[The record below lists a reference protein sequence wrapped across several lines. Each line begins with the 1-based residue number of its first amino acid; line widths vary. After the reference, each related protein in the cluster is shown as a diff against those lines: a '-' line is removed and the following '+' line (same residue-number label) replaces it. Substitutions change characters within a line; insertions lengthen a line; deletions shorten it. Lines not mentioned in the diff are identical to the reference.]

1 MHATICTGGS
11 IIRRRTSMTL
21 RNRLIIAVGYIVTP
35 VESKVSI
42 KHLTSV
48 KEQIDTNTNSKI
60 KDLLNV
66 YKNGAKDQEKR
77 LKDTIDAL
85 RSRLEGLDKSLVGR
99 LSELEIL
106 FNSRAATKYVDDSLK
121 ELEDRMKRTVILI
134 LKLDGFQP

>member
-1 MHATICTGGS
+1 M
-11 IIRRRTSMTL
+11 
-21 RNRLIIAVGYIVTP
+21 TP

-121 ELEDRMKRTVILI
+121 ELEDRMKRTVRLI
-134 LKLDGFQP
+134 LKLDGFQS